1 MVLIPVYSSVSDPY
15 LKRLYRAQS
24 DPFKGTTDVVISS
37 DPLFKKGHARFPTP

>member
-1 MVLIPVYSSVSDPY
+1 MVLIPVHSSV
-15 LKRLYRAQS
+15 S